1 MLSFGT
7 CAQDRAR
14 ESKVCRGFFE
24 GRKPGGETVLHS
36 HPNGSQKPKR
46 APQRLKHEGLLSPC
60 GADLRFL
67 LGESH
72 TLIEMGSCVNGTCA
86 CCRTTSA
93 GLCQDSLGAGS
104 RPLVESRAFD
114 PCFGFH
120 ILLDFSSL
128 VMTAAPR
135 SLCGRTIRPH
145 KTPRPLRE
153 VRVLFPA
160 AARAYRTRRR
170 ARRWLG
176 TSRFS
181 LAPASPLHLRVRA
194 PREVFGAAR

>member
-1 MLSFGT
+1 MPGGGLRISTTCGLGT
-7 CAQDRAR
+7 CAQPAAH

-24 GRKPGGETVLHS
+24 GRKPGELLRPENRCTRERGKQVLHS
-36 HPNGSQKPKR
+36 HPNGTQKPKR

-60 GADLRFL
+60 DTDLRFL

-93 GLCQDSLGAGS
+93 GLCEDSLGVGS
-104 RPLVESRAFD
+104 HPLVESRAFD
-114 PCFGFH
+114 PCFGSH

-128 VMTAAPR
+128 VMTAQ
-135 SLCGRTIRPH
+135 
-145 KTPRPLRE
+145 TPRPLRE

-160 AARAYRTRRR
+160 AARAHRTRRW
-170 ARRWLG
+170 ARRSLG
-176 TSRFS
+176 ISR
-181 LAPASPLHLRVRA
+181 
-194 PREVFGAAR
+194 